1 MTPCILVTT
10 DPIMVQLLLKG
21 AILLLTH
28 SVKRSLANPNQY
40 LKPKYTEEGKFILEH
55 LRYNDVLE
63 VEQKDLPRS
72 LHTVFKLFVDEVQSC
87 NKFLLYKSLIFW
99 LMPLSIH
106 CRVSYLKLTCRTIL
120 RIRWRKRLV

>member
-28 SVKRSLANPNQY
+28 SVKRCLANPNQY

-87 NKFLLYKSLIFW
+87 RGLGPYESVIFW
-99 LMPLSIH
+99 LMPLNIH
-106 CRVSYLKLTCRTIL
+106 CRVSYLKMTCQTIL
-120 RIRWRKRLV
+120 PRR

>member
-21 AILLLTH
+21 AILLLAH
-28 SVKRSLANPNQY
+28 SVKRCLANPNQY

-63 VEQKDLPRS
+63 VEQKDLPNS
-72 LHTVFKLFVDEVQSC
+72 LHTVFKLVINETSPGDNFTKMVQTEIRSMTSC
-87 NKFLLYKSLIFW
+87 
-99 LMPLSIH
+99 SIET
-106 CRVSYLKLTCRTIL
+106 LEIL
-120 RIRWRKRLV
+120 QRK